1 MTGKPG
7 GEKLATQ
14 WAFGEPS
21 REAQLASV
29 NTSCQLAIKTLRANM
44 KFNAPFITLDTLKQ
58 LDELKQEIKSTLH
71 AKAYGQGRG
80 K

>member
-1 MTGKPG
+1 MSKPG

-29 NTSCQLAIKTLRANM
+29 NTSCQIAIKTLRANL
-44 KFNAPFITLDTLKQ
+44 KFNARYLSLDTLEQ
-58 LDELKQEIKSTLH
+58 LEALREAID
-71 AKAYGQGRG
+71 RG
-80 K
+80 GK